1 MAKFFHLQKNKRFT
15 YKPRYYDERAERRK
29 EHEAAILKEIEAEK
43 AGKKVRLTKDDMENY
58 IKIARRTQKKSN
70 TRILVIIIILM
81 LLFYFF
87 FYKT

>member
-1 MAKFFHLQKNKRFT
+1 MAKFFHLQKSKRFS

-29 EHEAAILKEIEAEK
+29 GHEEAIIKEIEAEK
-43 AGKKVRLTKDDMENY
+43 AGKKTRLAKEDMENY

-70 TRILVIIIILM
+70 TRILVIMIILM

-87 FYKT
+87 FYK

>member
-1 MAKFFHLQKNKRFT
+1 MAKFFHLQKSKRFS

-29 EHEAAILKEIEAEK
+29 EHEEAIIKEVEAEK
-43 AGKKVRLTKDDMENY
+43 AGKKTRLAKEDMENY

-70 TRILVIIIILM
+70 TRILIIMIILM

-87 FYKT
+87 FYK